1 MDRALFQKATPA
13 DLSAFGIAHETNAA
27 AGTGCTVVVAPHGA
41 VCGVD
46 VRGGGPA
53 TRETDLLRPENM
65 IQKVQSIV
73 IAGGSAF
80 GLAASCGVMDA
91 LAEERIGF
99 ELGGAYVPI
108 VVQACL
114 FDLLVGEN
122 AFPGHDEG
130 YAAARAALAAQSAGM
145 TDDLAQGN
153 VGAGC
158 GATVGKLLGP
168 DAAMKGGFGWAG
180 VRAGELVVVALAAVN
195 ACGCVRDRNGRWIA
209 GCHDGDGHVIA
220 PDLALGRAFGARA
233 STEEETPCTNTTL
246 GVVLTNARLTK
257 AEITKAAS
265 MTQDA
270 YARAIAPV
278 HTMNDGDTVFAA
290 SSGEVAA
297 DTNTVGMLACEAMQD
312 AIVSAVEHAEPAYGL
327 PAAASTAR

>member
-1 MDRALFQKATPA
+1 MDRALLQKATPA
-13 DLSAFGIAHETNAA
+13 DLPAFGIAHETNAA
-27 AGTGCTVVVAPHGA
+27 AGTGCTVVVAPSGA

-65 IQKVQSIV
+65 IREVQSVV
-73 IAGGSAF
+73 IGGGSAF

-91 LAEERIGF
+91 LAEEHIGF

-122 AFPGHDEG
+122 VFPGRDEG
-130 YAAARAALAAQSAGM
+130 HAAARAALAAQRAGM
-145 TDDLAQGN
+145 TADLAQGN

-168 DAAMKGGFGWAG
+168 EAAMKGGFGWAG
-180 VRAGELVVVALAAVN
+180 VRAGDLVVVALAAVN
-195 ACGCVRDRNGRWIA
+195 ACGCVRDRDGRWIA
-209 GCHDGDGHVIA
+209 GCHDGAGHVL
-220 PDLALGRAFGARA
+220 PPLDALEQAFAARA
-233 STEEETPCTNTTL
+233 ADDAEAPCTNTTL

-257 AEITKAAS
+257 AEAAKAAS

-270 YARAIAPV
+270 YARAIMPV
-278 HTMNDGDTVFAA
+278 HTMSDGDTIFVA
-290 SSGEVAA
+290 SSGEAAA
-297 DTNTVGMLACEAMQD
+297 DVNTVGVLACEAMQD

-327 PAAASTAR
+327 PAARSMLR